1 VVSHSARQETALEDI
16 VDPLLNPYYFS
27 SEVGDT
33 ALGPQEIQSLKKIKT
48 RRKYDAPVAKNI
60 L

>member
-1 VVSHSARQETALEDI
+1 LEDI

-33 ALGPQEIQSLKKIKT
+33 ALDPQEIQSLKKIKT
-48 RRKYDAPVAKNI
+48 RRKYDAPVAENI